1 LVASARGVAGS
12 TARLVAASKAKA
24 DPMSPSQ
31 RKLEEAARAVA
42 SATAQLVEA
51 AKIAAQIEEEEKQ
64 RKEDEEASKTQALG
78 RKKEF
83 EQQVEI
89 ARLEKEL
96 EKARNRIGQIRKAEY
111 TGASTPAPQFASPKQ
126 SASKPAASKI
136 PPPKGA
142 TKPVA
147 AKK

>member
-31 RKLEEAARAVA
+31 RKLEEAAKAVA
-42 SATAQLVEA
+42 AATAQLVEA
-51 AKIAAQIEEEEKQ
+51 AKIAAQIEDEEKQ

-78 RKKEF
+78 RKKVF
-83 EQQVEI
+83 DQQVEI

-96 EKARNRIGQIRKAEY
+96 EKARNRVGQIRKAEY
-111 TGASTPAPQFASPKQ
+111 SEATSPIPQFISTKQ
-126 SASKPAASKI
+126 PASKPTAKL

-142 TKPVA
+142 TTKA